1 MRENRL
7 LSLLLTAAMLAA
19 AATFTACSGDKD
31 GTSEKEPDKPDSGE
45 GIKLGPPIGLVYTD
59 FLTETDVIHNG
70 DTTELRISKALADK
84 KGITDFVNRPMGIWD
99 KKEHRAYLRRATEQR
114 LEGDRYV
121 LKVVRSSV
129 AEVTNGQEMALN
141 TGIYYNPTRML
152 SRGGLTRA
160 SQGDPMAD
168 KYIDD
173 DNVIHPAAI
182 TVQMKSDAPAQARAL
197 TRASSDGNSATFTIE
212 ELYTNPPS
220 GANGWFDW
228 LEDLWEEIVEVT
240 SYDWDDDHTISLI
253 STSTLISKD
262 FKFDCGGESGDTITL
277 RFRCPI
283 DFDLDYTLNIRS
295 HGSIETAF
303 VPIPSYLETYIEG
316 YLEANPQLRIGF
328 SKKVTLPEDKQR
340 ITLFQFSGI
349 GFTFMLGPVPLTIDI
364 DPNVYLKFTS
374 ELTGNA
380 YVGVQYDIATKF
392 KAGVKYDGGWS
403 GIAEGEKVKDEFS
416 FINPKATLRYYGGVG
431 VFFGVDVIVEKVAG
445 PSFDIG
451 PQVTLDANLSYQLFD
466 DHVDA
471 SIEAHAGIGG
481 EAGAKIKIFGFN
493 VAEWESTFDIG
504 PQWTIF
510 EYPDD
515 GSGSSGSYD
524 PDKGSGSKVTGS
536 TVNLGDVDIPFEAQD
551 GQTLT
556 GTLGSTVKV
565 SIADGAT
572 VTLNNA
578 TINGWYNNDDCP
590 NPWAGITCAG
600 DATIILQG
608 NNKIKGFKAG
618 YPGIH
623 VPMGHTL
630 TIKGNGSLTATS
642 NGWGAGIGGGSG
654 IHCGNIIITDGTIN
668 AIGELGAAG
677 IGAGMKA
684 WCGDITIKGGTINAT
699 GGFSAAGIGSG
710 YWGSRCGNITITDG
724 VTKVTATK
732 GKDSYDSIGNGEGG
746 SCGTVTIGGHKGTI
760 STSPFTY
767 PFPFTG
773 DLSWLARDYEAK
785 NGDVLTGTLGTKV
798 RITVPDGVT
807 LTLDGAT
814 INGEDDPNCPW
825 AGISC
830 TGNATIVLKGSN
842 TVRGWA
848 KNHPG
853 IYIAPG
859 KTLTIRGDGSLNA
872 TSHDYGAGIGGGYES
887 ACGNIVVESGT
898 IKATGSAYA
907 AGIGGGYNAS
917 CGSITIKGGSVEC
930 TGGSFSAGIGSAYQ
944 GSCGNVTITKDITH
958 LTATAGSKC
967 PNCIGEGVDGS
978 CGTVTIG
985 GEITGS
991 VSQSVYD
998 SSVGVVV
1005 LTLSQTSATLEVGET
1020 LKLNATVSP
1029 ANAANKGVTWSSS
1042 NPAAVTVAN
1051 GVLTAKAEG
1060 TATITATTVV
1070 GKKTA
1075 TCKVTVN
1082 PPVTGV
1088 TLSKTSAILE
1098 VGETL
1103 TLKATVT
1110 SANAPN
1116 KSVTWTSSNPAAA
1129 TVADGVV
1136 TAKAAGM
1143 ATITATTV
1151 VGKKTATCKITVN
1164 DDESDEFLVDLGM
1177 LTGDYTAYDGDIL
1190 TGTLGKNVKISIAS
1204 GATVTLRDATINGVN
1219 NDAYKWAGINCRGN
1233 ATIVLEG
1240 SNSVRGFHYHYPG
1253 IHIVSGKTLTIRGSG
1268 SLTASSNGRG
1278 TGIGGG
1284 WQIDCGNIVIE
1295 GGTINAGGG
1304 FLSSGIGSGYTASC
1318 GNITI
1323 TDGVTSVTA
1332 AKGGSAP
1339 YSIGAGDYGK
1349 CGKVTIGGKE
1359 TGNISESPYT
1369 YRP

>member
-7 LSLLLTAAMLAA
+7 LSLLLTAVMTAA

-31 GTSEKEPDKPDSGE
+31 DATEKEPTPDSGE
-45 GIKLGPPIGLVYTD
+45 DIKLGEPIGLVYTD
-59 FLTETDVIHNG
+59 FLTETDVIHNA

-129 AEVTNGQEMALN
+129 AEVTHGQEMALN
-141 TGIYYNPTRML
+141 TGIYYNPKRMV

-182 TVQMKSDAPAQARAL
+182 TVQMKSDAPAEARRL
-197 TRASSDGNSATFTIE
+197 TRASGDGNSATFTIE

-228 LEDLWEEIVEVT
+228 LEDLWEEIVEAT

-253 STSTLISKD
+253 STSAVISKD
-262 FKFDCGGESGDTITL
+262 FKFDCGGENSDTITL

-303 VPIPSYLETYIEG
+303 VPIPSYLETYIDG

-328 SKKVTLPEDKQR
+328 SKKVALPEDKQR

-364 DPNVYLKFTS
+364 DPSVYLKFTS

-416 FINPKATLRYYGGVG
+416 FINPKATLRFYGGVG
-431 VFFGVDVIVEKVAG
+431 VFFGVDVIIEKVAG

-466 DHVDA
+466 DHIDA
-471 SIEAHAGIGG
+471 SIEAHAGVGG

-510 EYPDD
+510 QYPDD

-578 TINGWYNNDDCP
+578 TINGWFNIEDCP

-608 NNKIKGFKAG
+608 NNNIKGFNRD
-618 YPGIH
+618 YPGIY
-623 VPMGHTL
+623 VPAGHTL
-630 TIKGNGSLTATS
+630 TIKGNGSLTASS
-642 NGWGAGIGGGSG
+642 NGYGAGIGGGCK
-654 IHCGNIIITDGTIN
+654 IPCGNIIITDGTIN
-668 AIGELGAAG
+668 AIGGFGEAG
-677 IGAGMKA
+677 IGGGM
-684 WCGDITIKGGTINAT
+684 WGGHCGNITIRGGTVNAT
-699 GGFSAAGIGSG
+699 GGDLAPGIGSG
-710 YWGSRCGNITITDG
+710 QWGSGCGNITITNE

-732 GKDSYDSIGNGEGG
+732 GKNSPNSIGAGDDGW
-746 SCGTVTIGGHKGTI
+746 CGTVTIGSHKGAI

-798 RITVPDGVT
+798 KITVPDGVT

-917 CGSITIKGGSVEC
+917 CGTVTIKGGTVSA
-930 TGGSFSAGIGSAYQ
+930 TGGSSSAGIGSAYQ
-944 GSCGNVTITKDITH
+944 GSCGNITITKGITH
-958 LTATAGSKC
+958 VTATAGSQC
-967 PNCIGEGVDGS
+967 PNSIGEGVDGT

-985 GEITGS
+985 GIVGAVNQT
-991 VSQSVYD
+991 VYD
-998 SSVGVVV
+998 SSVGVIVTGV
-1005 LTLSQTSATLEVGET
+1005 SLSKTSAMLEAGET
-1020 LKLNATVSP
+1020 LKLTATVTP
-1029 ANAANKGVTWSSS
+1029 ANATNKGVTWSSS
-1042 NPAAVTVAN
+1042 NTAVATVAG
-1051 GVLTAKAEG
+1051 GVVTAKSAG
-1060 TATITATTVV
+1060 MTTITVTTVD

-1075 TCKVTVN
+1075 TCKV
-1082 PPVTGV
+1082 
-1088 TLSKTSAILE
+1088 
-1098 VGETL
+1098 
-1103 TLKATVT
+1103 
-1110 SANAPN
+1110 
-1116 KSVTWTSSNPAAA
+1116 
-1129 TVADGVV
+1129 
-1136 TAKAAGM
+1136 
-1143 ATITATTV
+1143 
-1151 VGKKTATCKITVN
+1151 TVN

-1204 GATVTLRDATINGVN
+1204 GATVTLRDVTINGVN
-1219 NDAYKWAGINCRGN
+1219 NGAYRWAGINCRGN
-1233 ATIVLEG
+1233 ATIILEG
-1240 SNSVRGFHYHYPG
+1240 TNSVRGFQGDYPG

-1268 SLTASSNGRG
+1268 TLNASAYGSGWG
-1278 TGIGGG
+1278 GAGIGGG
-1284 WQIDCGNIVIE
+1284 SHIDCGNIVIE
-1295 GGTINAGGG
+1295 GGTVNAGGNN
-1304 FLSSGIGSGYTASC
+1304 SAPGIGSGSNASC
-1318 GNITI
+1318 GTITI
-1323 TDGVTSVTA
+1323 TSGVTSVTA
-1332 AKGGSAP
+1332 HKGGNGAP
-1339 YSIGAGDYGK
+1339 YSIGPSNSGS
-1349 CGKVTIGGKE
+1349 CGTVTIGGTV
-1359 TGNISESPYT
+1359 TGPISQSPYT
-1369 YRP
+1369 YKP